1 MSRRRFFV
9 PRDFIRDGTAC
20 LPADQAHHLRD
31 VLRIRAGDA
40 VEIFDGAGNAYA
52 GDVAFREDGVRVCGL
67 QPLPSPET
75 RAPLILAASLIKSS
89 KFEWILQKATEL
101 GVREIVPLRSR
112 RSEIDV
118 PGGRTAKRVERWDRI
133 VQEASRQCGRS
144 SLPRLHP
151 PRAADDFFSA
161 REYSGHARALFYE
174 RASEAWDPVA
184 GALRNG
190 LVLCVG
196 PEGGWTEEEVGRAQA
211 AGYGI
216 YTLGPWILRAET
228 AAIAA
233 VSVAQHRIHLLDI
246 LS

>member
-9 PRDFIRDGTAC
+9 PPDFIRDGIAC

-31 VLRIRAGDA
+31 VVRVRAGDA

-52 GDVAFREDGVRVCGL
+52 GEVAFREDGVQVRGL
-67 QPLPSPET
+67 QPLPSPES
-75 RAPLILAASLIKSS
+75 RVRLVLAASLIKSS
-89 KFEWILQKATEL
+89 KFEWVLQKATEL
-101 GVREIVPLRSR
+101 GVREIVPLSSR
-112 RSEIDV
+112 RSEIDI
-118 PGGRTAKRVERWDRI
+118 PGGKTAKRVERWERI
-133 VQEASRQCGRS
+133 VQEAARQCGRS

-151 PRAADDFFSA
+151 PMAADDFFSA
-161 REYSGHARALFYE
+161 EEYSGYTRALFYE
-174 RASEAWDPVA
+174 RASEAWNPDA

-196 PEGGWTEEEVGRAQA
+196 PEGGWTDEEVGRAQA

-233 VSVAQHRIHLLDI
+233 VSVAQHRVHLLDV